1 MFKKISNFDE
11 KSGTQ
16 FEQNT
21 GTKNTRMYRFLTIA
35 FVILASLKVAAQ
47 DEDPPKGIVTKAV
60 IIDGDTV
67 PVFWIPEVRILGPRT
82 FKSKGQAIT
91 WTKLVQNVKRVY
103 PYAKLAG
110 KKMKEYN
117 ELLRPVESK
126 RERRRLI
133 EKMQDELFAEF
144 EGELRKLTITQ
155 GKILVKLIDR
165 ETSFTTYDIIKDYRG
180 GIMAGFWQ
188 LAGSIFGYNLKEPY
202 EPDGKDREI
211 ETICIMIENGTI

>member
-1 MFKKISNFDE
+1 MN
-11 KSGTQ
+11 
-16 FEQNT
+16 
-21 GTKNTRMYRFLTIA
+21 RFIIFIILL
-35 FVILASLKVAAQ
+35 FSVIFSLHSQ
-47 DEDPPKGIVTKAV
+47 DQDPSKGIITKAV

-67 PVFWIPEVRILGPRT
+67 PVFWISEVRITAPIT
-82 FKSKGQAIT
+82 FRSKGQAIS

-103 PYAKLAG
+103 PYAKIAG

-126 RERRRLI
+126 RDRRRLI
-133 EKMQDELFAEF
+133 DKMQDELFAEF
-144 EGELRKLTITQ
+144 ENDLRGLTVTQ

-165 ETSFTTYDIIKDYRG
+165 ETSTTTFDIIKDYKG
-180 GIMAGFWQ
+180 GIIAGFWQ
-188 LAGSIFGYNLKEPY
+188 IAGSFFGYNLKEPY

>member
-1 MFKKISNFDE
+1 M
-11 KSGTQ
+11 Q
-16 FEQNT
+16 
-21 GTKNTRMYRFLTIA
+21 RFIIILL
-35 FVILASLKVAAQ
+35 FLASFQIFAQ
-47 DEDPPKGIVTKAV
+47 DVEPAKGIVTKAV

-67 PVFWIPEVRILGPRT
+67 PVFWIPEVRITAPIT

-117 ELLRPVESK
+117 ELLRPIDSK
-126 RERRRLI
+126 KERRRLVNQ
-133 EKMQDELFAEF
+133 MQDELFAEF
-144 EGELRKLTITQ
+144 ENELRNLTVTQ

-165 ETSFTTYDIIKDYRG
+165 ETNFTTYDIIQDYKG
-180 GIMAGFWQ
+180 GIIAGFWQ
-188 LAGSIFGYNLKEPY
+188 IAGSIFGYNLKEPY